1 METRLNPN
9 PRKRIL
15 FIVQELTAG
24 GAAYLCIKWIKRLV
38 SLYEIDLL
46 IIGPYETKMLA
57 ALPAGVSVVHAGQS
71 AFSAS
76 CDRLGSISA
85 LGALR
90 LFMRRNKIAPLAA
103 EYQAILATSILASWQ
118 TCIAFAL
125 CRSQNKIL
133 FLVDEAL
140 ATCAQARALRR
151 NAVALSLL
159 VTDRVVSV
167 SSALFKNMSEHCT
180 ALKDKPCEVMWPIT
194 EMQNSP
200 PDAQQHSI
208 LPHDKPIVLTVA
220 RLAPGKQILE
230 SLQIHH
236 ALRQQGIDFRWY
248 IVGAG
253 EEEGTIRAEIKRLG
267 MEDFFILEGFQQHVA
282 NWMRQ
287 CDVFALLSVSEGC
300 PTVIIEALQL
310 NCVVISTEVNGVD
323 ELLVN
328 EKTGIIVANQ
338 PDKIAQQLSRLVSD
352 STLRERIKNN
362 LIQHPLKID
371 AGHDLQ
377 RLVKMI
383 EAPKQSAS
391 VPACS
396 ILIPAYN
403 QQDYL
408 DKAISSA
415 LMQDFNALEVAVIDD
430 ASTDNTELVCAKWL
444 ADPRFRYIKN
454 STNLGR
460 VKNYHYALNEVAR
473 GDWVLMLDG
482 DDYLTDAGYIKAAWE
497 TAQNHIGEGVV
508 FVQAGH
514 RVEYASGNSK
524 DVDMLP
530 DIASSEMLVRPG
542 NYLKFVFDTG
552 FFTHLGILF
561 NRAAAIRHGCYQ
573 ADISS
578 SDMDSFL
585 RLSLQGPVI
594 LLNRIAGCWV
604 QHGNN
609 ASASVP
615 MHHIT
620 ENVKLFRAITDLAIK
635 QGLTSKTNIN
645 PSLSRYEAQT
655 LAYLF
660 AKALSSK
667 KHHPLDTL
675 QLIPMIIAINP
686 KLLFNFTLLK
696 TAAKSFIKLCLLM
709 FKKAEPK

>member
-1 METRLNPN
+1 M
-9 PRKRIL
+9 
-15 FIVQELTAG
+15 G
-24 GAAYLCIKWIKRLV
+24 GAGYLCIKWINRLV
-38 SLYEIDLL
+38 DVYEIDLL
-46 IIGPYETKMLA
+46 IIGPYEAKMLTE
-57 ALPAGVSVVHAGQS
+57 LPAKVSIFTSRRSISRS
-71 AFSAS
+71 A
-76 CDRLGSISA
+76 CDRLGAWSP
-85 LGALR
+85 LGVMQ
-90 LFMRRNKIAPLAA
+90 FFVRRA
-103 EYQAILATSILASWQ
+103 EIPMLSRDYQAVLGTSILASWRAC
-118 TCIAFAL
+118 TAFAL
-125 CRSQNKIL
+125 ARSTRKII

-140 ATCAQARALRR
+140 ASHPAEQPRKR
-151 NAVALSLL
+151 NTAEFCIETA
-159 VTDRVVSV
+159 DHVVSV
-167 SSALFKNMSEHCT
+167 SRSLFESMEACCSALTH
-180 ALKDKPCEVMWPIT
+180 KPLEVIWPIIKIKHERT
-194 EMQNSP
+194 SP
-200 PDAQQHSI
+200 I
-208 LPHDKPIVLTVA
+208 TYWLKRDKPIVLSVA
-220 RLAPGKQILE
+220 RLTPGKQILE
-230 SLQIHH
+230 SLYIHH
-236 ALRQQGIDFRWY
+236 ALRQAGVDFRWH
-248 IVGAG
+248 IVG
-253 EEEGTIRAEIKRLG
+253 EGPQLPFLQKEIQRLG
-267 MEDFFILEGFQQHVA
+267 MDDAFILEGFQRNVA
-282 NWMRQ
+282 DWMEQ
-287 CDVFALLSVSEGC
+287 CDVFAMLSASEGC

-310 NCVVISTEVNGVD
+310 NCVVISTNVHGVD

-328 EKTGIIVANQ
+328 EQTGIIVPN
-338 PDKIAQQLSRLVSD
+338 DMNIIKQQLSRLISNAK
-352 STLRERIKNN
+352 LRQSLKNN
-362 LIQHPLKID
+362 LIRQPLNLNPERD
-371 AGHDLQ
+371 QQ
-377 RLVKMI
+377 RLVNMI
-383 EAPKQSAS
+383 EQPLQDFKT
-391 VPACS
+391 PAVT
-396 ILIPAYN
+396 IIIPTYN
-403 QQDYL
+403 QAAVLEQ
-408 DKAISSA
+408 AVSSA
-415 LMQDFNALEVAVIDD
+415 LMQDFAGLEVIVVDD
-430 ASTDNTELVCAKWL
+430 ASTDDTEQVCSKWL

-460 VKNYHYALNEVAR
+460 VKNYHYALNEVAQ

-530 DIASSEMLVRPG
+530 DIVSSEMLVRPG

-561 NRAAAIRHGCYQ
+561 NRAAAIRQGCYQ

-578 SDMDSFL
+578 SDMESFL

-594 LLNRIAGCWV
+594 LLNRIVGCWV

-620 ENVKLFRAITDLAIK
+620 ENVKLFRAITDLAIR
-635 QGLTSKTNIN
+635 QGLTSKTDIN

-660 AKALSSK
+660 AKAISSK
-667 KHHPLDTL
+667 KHRPLDTL

>member
-1 METRLNPN
+1 LNQHPN
-9 PRKRIL
+9 KRIL

-24 GAAYLCIKWIKRLV
+24 GAAYLCIKWIRRLV
-38 SLYEIDLL
+38 NHYQIDLL
-46 IIGPYETKMLA
+46 IIGPYEVKMLD
-57 ALPAGVSVVHAGQS
+57 ALPPGVSVFHAGQS
-71 AFSAS
+71 AFSAT

-90 LFMRRNKIAPLAA
+90 LFMRRNKIPPLAV
-103 EYQAILATSILASWQ
+103 EYQAVLATSILASWQ
-118 TCIAFAL
+118 ACIAFAL
-125 CRSQNKIL
+125 CRSQRKIL

-140 ATCAQARALRR
+140 ASCAQARALRR

-159 VTDRVVSV
+159 VTNQVISV
-167 SSALFKNMSEHCT
+167 SSALFKNMSEHCA
-180 ALKDKPCEVMWPIT
+180 ALKNKPCEVMWPIT

-200 PDAQQHSI
+200 TDTHQQRM
-208 LPHDKPIVLTVA
+208 LPHDIPIVLTVA

-230 SLQIHH
+230 SLHIHH
-236 ALRQQGIDFRWY
+236 ALRQQGINFRWH
-248 IVGAG
+248 IVG
-253 EEEGTIRAEIKRLG
+253 EGPQQAAIGDEIKRLK
-267 MEDFFILEGFQQHVA
+267 MEDAFILEGFQHHVA
-282 NWMRQ
+282 DWMRQ
-287 CDVFALLSVSEGC
+287 CDIFALLSVSEGC
-300 PTVIIEALQL
+300 PTVILEALQL

-328 EKTGIIVANQ
+328 EKTGIIVENQ
-338 PDKIAQQLSRLVSD
+338 PDKIAQQLSRLISD
-352 STLRERIKNN
+352 SALRERIKNN

-371 AGHDLQ
+371 PEHDLQ

-383 EAPKQSAS
+383 EAPQQSAS

-415 LMQDFNALEVAVIDD
+415 LMQNFNALEVVVIDD
-430 ASTDNTELVCAKWL
+430 ASTDSTELVCAKWL

-497 TAQNHIGEGVV
+497 TAQNHIGEGIV

-514 RVEYASGNSK
+514 RVEYASGSLK
-524 DVDMLP
+524 DVDILP
-530 DIASSEMLVRPG
+530 NIASGEMLVSPG
-542 NYLKFVFDTG
+542 NYLKLVFETG

-561 NRAAAIRHGCYQ
+561 NRAAAISHGCYQ
-573 ADISS
+573 SDISS
-578 SDMDSFL
+578 SDMESFL
-585 RLSLQGPVI
+585 RLSLHGPVI

-609 ASASVP
+609 TSASLP

-620 ENVKLFRAITDLAIK
+620 ENVKLFRAITDLAIR
-635 QGLTSKTNIN
+635 QGLTSKTDIN
-645 PSLSRYEAQT
+645 PSLTRYEAQT

-660 AKALSSK
+660 SRAISNKT
-667 KHHPLDTL
+667 HHPLDTL
-675 QLIPMIIAINP
+675 QLIPMMIAVNP

-696 TAAKSFIKLCLLM
+696 TAAKSFIKLCLLKL
-709 FKKAEPK
+709 KKAEPK